1 MASRWSRRRATL
13 LFPLTAKRVLSPVMN
28 QGWRSRSPN
37 RERRGRQARR
47 DPKVI
52 PARLDRKGR
61 KEQLAQPAHKA
72 RRAIQARPARKDH
85 KGQPEQQERK
95 DQQVPQGHRGHKAR
109 REPKG

>member
-13 LFPLTAKRVLSPVMN
+13 LLPLTAKRVLSPVMSR
-28 QGWRSRSPN
+28 GWRSRSPN

-52 PARLDRKGR
+52 LARLDRKGR

-72 RRAIQARPARKDH
+72 RRAIQARQERKGHKDRKVILERQGHKVPPA
-85 KGQPEQQERK
+85 QQERK
-95 DQQVPQGHRGHKAR
+95 DRQVR
-109 REPKG
+109 